1 MTVTA
6 ARRPVSAA
14 WWRLPFTA
22 EPWRRTAFV
31 LLAPPA
37 ALVALADGGGL
48 QRRLAARL
56 LGREVRATRLRGL
69 ATLPFGLLALAV
81 TGYAWA
87 IAALNLA
94 YPARWPIGM
103 GGSYHD
109 AWGGPTFAGVWAFH
123 AIVGGVPFLFLT
135 PWILRG
141 LTSVQ
146 TRLLGA

>member
-1 MTVTA
+1 MTA
-6 ARRPVSAA
+6 AAALRPAVA

-31 LLAPPA
+31 LLAPLA
-37 ALVALADGGGL
+37 ALVALADGGRV
-48 QRRLAARL
+48 QRRLAAGL

-69 ATLPFGLLALAV
+69 MSLPFGLFTLGV
-81 TGYAWA
+81 TGYAWTLV
-87 IAALNLA
+87 ALNLA
-94 YPARWPIGM
+94 YPARWLIGM
-103 GGSYHD
+103 GGSYRD

-141 LTSVQ
+141 LTSAQ
-146 TRLLGA
+146 TRLLGR